1 MPRAKFA
8 TLRDILLD
16 LGFTMQADARR
27 IRFDHAS
34 TGFWFLYP
42 PYGED
47 DEVSPADLVATR
59 YSLDMR
65 GFLAREQFEELLRQ
79 KLVAG

>member
-1 MPRAKFA
+1 MPHAKFA
-8 TLRDILLD
+8 TLRDILVD

-27 IRFDHAS
+27 IRFDHAP
-34 TGFWFLYP
+34 TAFWFLYP

-47 DEVSPADLVATR
+47 DEVSPADLAATR

-65 GFLAREQFEELLRQ
+65 GFLPREQFDERVRQ
-79 KLVAG
+79 KVVAG